1 MKKIGI
7 GLAVSA
13 SVVSASLIA
22 LNSSANASFASCA
35 SIADPEKRLACYDK
49 AASAPAR
56 SAKPAAAPVWS
67 TPSNAV
73 AATPIV
79 RGAAPVPSAS
89 RYWFEAEGG
98 FFGAIR
104 NVQNAGP
111 SAPGIISDVHVPTSP
126 GFIGLYQQ
134 STATP
139 TSNGPPMN
147 LGGGASF
154 GWGYWLDPQHTRAL
168 ESSAFFGVGYS
179 KVPSGQGLTNSSFIN
194 TTPDVFVGLYND
206 TTTVNTGA
214 IWDVVYGVDSN
225 YRMAVPNFPYF
236 TNFDVLLGWRYV
248 GLDEFAAAPSS
259 VLTRGYASAIGL
271 PGSFGQPIID
281 SSAPRWYGIWN
292 NFVGPQIGFNAER
305 HWGSFWIQSENKVAV
320 GATIELGTAGPT
332 VHSATATTGAS
343 LAGIPLAVNAG
354 TGSVTGVSG
363 GTANVKA
370 AFTVVPSG
378 NLKFGYDIIPDQ
390 RSVTLAYNYLYM
402 SDVGLIATQL
412 PSPAIIRQGSYFM
425 QGITLGFKEKF

>member
-1 MKKIGI
+1 MKKIGM
-7 GLAVSA
+7 GLAVLA
-13 SVVSASLIA
+13 SVTA
-22 LNSSANASFASCA
+22 LTSSANAASSDCP
-35 SIADPEKRLACYDK
+35 SIADPMKRLACYDK
-49 AASAPAR
+49 AANAAVR
-56 SAKPAAAPVWS
+56 SAKPTVVNAVWA
-67 TPSNAV
+67 TPSDAI

-79 RGAAPVPSAS
+79 KGPLPVKSDP

-98 FFGAIR
+98 FFGAMR

-111 SAPGIISDVHVPTSP
+111 TAPGIILADPVPTSP
-126 GFIGLYQQ
+126 GFIGLHQQ

-154 GWGYWLDPQHTRAL
+154 TWGYWLDPQHTRAL
-168 ESSAFFGVGYS
+168 ESNAFFGVGYS
-179 KVPSGQGLTNSSFIN
+179 KVPSGQGLTNSMFIN

-236 TNFDVLLGWRYV
+236 TNFDVLIGWRYV
-248 GLDEFAAAPSS
+248 GLDEFAASPSS
-259 VLTRGYASAIGL
+259 VLTRGYASSLGL
-271 PGSFGQPIID
+271 PGSFGQPIVD

-305 HWGSFWIQSENKVAV
+305 HWGPYWIQTENKVAV

-332 VHSATATTGAS
+332 VHSSTATTGIL
-343 LAGIPLAVNAG
+343 LAGIPLAVNSGA
-354 TGSVTGVSG
+354 GSVTGVSG

-412 PSPAIIRQGSYFM
+412 PSAAITRQGAYFA